1 MSESF
6 EVVRLAG
13 KAPAQISQHLKDGI
27 TEDFVVRR
35 VLFALE
41 EERKYLSNGSFKLV
55 YNVRKAKASPIIVEI
70 YVREK
75 WHNRLIHEY
84 IVYGVHLRRK

>member
-13 KAPAQISQHLKDGI
+13 KAPAQISQHLRDGI
-27 TEDFVVRR
+27 TEDFVRRR

-41 EERKYLSNGSFKLV
+41 EEKTLLPDKSYKLTYCV
-55 YNVRKAKASPIIVEI
+55 KKGKASPLLVEI

-75 WHNRLIHEY
+75 WHNKLIHEF
-84 IVYGVHLRRK
+84 IVYGIHVRRK